1 MKLQFLGASQ
11 VVTGSMYLL
20 TTENKKILVDCGL
33 FQGSQELER
42 LNERP
47 FSFDPATIDY
57 LILTHAHIDHSG
69 RIPKLVKDG
78 FVGRILSTKATLDLS
93 RLMLLDSAHIQEADI
108 QWENQK
114 RARAGKPPKEPL
126 YTTLDAEQSLR
137 HFEGFLYNQKV
148 EVDDEIVLRFM
159 DAGHILGSSILEL
172 WVTEKGHTTK
182 LVFSG
187 DLGMPSRPILR
198 DFDKI
203 EEADYIIV
211 ESTYGHSTHPPIE
224 DASKELIKLINQTA
238 ERGGTVIIPSFAVSR
253 TQELIYT
260 LNEYYENGDIEQFMK
275 IPIYIDSPM
284 AVSATEIYARNA
296 SCFNE
301 ETRELILSGDDP
313 FQFENLYYIRD
324 QAESQRLNTY
334 QFPKVIISASG
345 MCSAGRI
352 RHHLKHNLWKA
363 KNSVIFVGY
372 QAEGTLGR
380 RLKDGQSTVG
390 ILGEE
395 IKVEAEI
402 HAIDGFSGHADQPT
416 LMSWLKGFKRKPQRV
431 FIVHGEPE
439 QAQALSDKI
448 KETLKWT
455 TSIPD
460 LGYEATLAE
469 GAKSTEGRWMD
480 PVRKRENLE
489 KELRNV
495 QQQFESLTQKTRLMM
510 DDKTLKKDYEAIYSR
525 LLELQQQLLDLNL
538 LLGK

>member
-11 VVTGSMYLL
+11 VVTGSMFLV
-20 TTENKKILVDCGL
+20 TTANKKILIDCGL
-33 FQGSQELER
+33 FQGSRELEL

-78 FVGRILSTKATLDLS
+78 FSGRILSTKATLDLA

-114 RARAGKPPKEPL
+114 RARAGKPMKEPL
-126 YTTLDAEQSLR
+126 YTTQDAEQSLR

-148 EVDDEIVLRFM
+148 DVDDEITARFM

-187 DLGMPSRPILR
+187 DLGMPNRPILR
-198 DFDKI
+198 DFDLI
-203 EEADYIIV
+203 EEADYIVV

-224 DASKELIKLINQTA
+224 DASKELIKLINTTA

-260 LNEYYENGDIEQFMK
+260 LNEYYDNGDIEQFRK

-284 AVSATEIYARNA
+284 AVSATEIYAKNP

-301 ETRELILSGDDP
+301 ETRDQILSGDDP
-313 FQFENLYYIRD
+313 FQFENLFYIRD

-345 MCSAGRI
+345 MCSAGRV
-352 RHHLKHNLWKA
+352 RHHLKHNLWKS

-402 HAIDGFSGHADQPT
+402 HSIEGFSGHADQPT
-416 LMSWLKGFKRKPQRV
+416 LLSWLRGFKRKPQRI

-439 QAQALSDKI
+439 QAHALADKI
-448 KETLKWT
+448 KEEFKWT
-455 TSIPD
+455 TCIPD

-480 PVRKRENLE
+480 PVRQRENLE

-495 QQQFESLTQKTRLMM
+495 QQQFASLSQKTRLIL
-510 DDKTLKKDYEAIYSR
+510 DDKTLKKDYEAIHNR

>member
-11 VVTGSMYLL
+11 VVTGSMFLV
-20 TTENKKILVDCGL
+20 TTENKKILIDCGL
-33 FQGSQELER
+33 FQGSRELER

-57 LILTHAHIDHSG
+57 LFLTHAHIDHSG

-114 RARAGKPPKEPL
+114 RARSGKPPKEPL
-126 YTTLDAEQSLR
+126 YTTVDAEQSLR
-137 HFEGFLYNQKV
+137 HFEGFLYDQKV
-148 EVDDEIVLRFM
+148 DVDEEVTVRFM

-187 DLGMPSRPILR
+187 DLGMPNRPLLR
-198 DFDKI
+198 HFEKI

-224 DASKELIKLINQTA
+224 DASKQLIKLINETA

-296 SCFNE
+296 ACFNE
-301 ETRELILSGDDP
+301 ETRDLILSGDDP
-313 FQFENLYYIRD
+313 FQFENLFYIRD

-345 MCSAGRI
+345 MCSAGRV
-352 RHHLKHNLWKA
+352 RHHLKHNLWKS
-363 KNSVIFVGY
+363 KNSIIFVGY

-395 IKVEAEI
+395 IKVEAQI
-402 HAIDGFSGHADQPT
+402 HSIEGFSGHADQPT
-416 LMSWLKGFKRKPQRV
+416 LLSWLRGFKQKPQRI
-431 FIVHGEPE
+431 FIVHGESE
-439 QAQALSDKI
+439 QAHAFADKI
-448 KETLKWT
+448 QEDLKWT
-455 TSIPD
+455 TCVPD

-469 GAKSTEGRWMD
+469 GAKSTEGKWMD
-480 PVRKRENLE
+480 PVRKRESLE

-495 QQQFESLTQKTRLMM
+495 QQQFASLTQKTHQML
-510 DDKTLKKDYEAIYSR
+510 DDKTLKKDYEEIHTI
-525 LLELQQQLLDLNL
+525 LLELEQQLLDLNL

>member
-11 VVTGSMYLL
+11 VVTGSMFLV
-20 TTENKKILVDCGL
+20 TTENKKILIDCGL
-33 FQGSQELER
+33 FQGSRELER

-57 LILTHAHIDHSG
+57 LFLTHAHIDHSG

-114 RARAGKPPKEPL
+114 RARSGKPPKEPL
-126 YTTLDAEQSLR
+126 YTTVDAEQSLR
-137 HFEGFLYNQKV
+137 HFEGFLYDQKV
-148 EVDDEIVLRFM
+148 DVDEEVTVRFM

-187 DLGMPSRPILR
+187 DLGMPNRPLLR
-198 DFDKI
+198 HFEKI

-224 DASKELIKLINQTA
+224 DASKQLIKLINETA

-296 SCFNE
+296 ACFNE
-301 ETRELILSGDDP
+301 ETRDLILSGDDP
-313 FQFENLYYIRD
+313 FQFENLFYIRD

-345 MCSAGRI
+345 MCSAGRV
-352 RHHLKHNLWKA
+352 RHHLKHNLWKS
-363 KNSVIFVGY
+363 KNSIIFVGY

-395 IKVEAEI
+395 IKVEAQI
-402 HAIDGFSGHADQPT
+402 HSIEGFSGHADQPT
-416 LMSWLKGFKRKPQRV
+416 LLSWLRGFKQKPQRI
-431 FIVHGEPE
+431 FIVHGESE
-439 QAQALSDKI
+439 QAHAFADKI
-448 KETLKWT
+448 QEDLKWT
-455 TSIPD
+455 TCVPD

-469 GAKSTEGRWMD
+469 GAKSTEGKWMD
-480 PVRKRENLE
+480 PVRKRESLE
-489 KELRNV
+489 KELRNI
-495 QQQFESLTQKTRLMM
+495 QQQFASLTQKTHQML
-510 DDKTLKKDYEAIYSR
+510 DDKTLKKDYEEIHTI
-525 LLELQQQLLDLNL
+525 LLELEQQLLDLNL

>member
-11 VVTGSMYLL
+11 VVTGSMFLV
-20 TTENKKILVDCGL
+20 TTENKKILIDCGL
-33 FQGSQELER
+33 FQGSRELER

-57 LILTHAHIDHSG
+57 LFLTHAHIDHSG

-114 RARAGKPPKEPL
+114 RARSGKPLKEPL
-126 YTTLDAEQSLR
+126 YTTVDAEQSLR

-148 EVDDEIVLRFM
+148 DVDEEVTVRFM

-187 DLGMPSRPILR
+187 DLGMPNRPLLR
-198 DFDKI
+198 HFEKI

-224 DASKELIKLINQTA
+224 DASKQLIKLINETA

-296 SCFNE
+296 ACFNE
-301 ETRELILSGDDP
+301 ETRDLILSGDDP
-313 FQFENLYYIRD
+313 FQFENLFYIRD

-345 MCSAGRI
+345 MCSAGRV
-352 RHHLKHNLWKA
+352 RHHLKHNLWKS
-363 KNSVIFVGY
+363 KNSIIFVGY

-395 IKVEAEI
+395 IKVEAQI
-402 HAIDGFSGHADQPT
+402 HSIEGFSGHADQPT
-416 LMSWLKGFKRKPQRV
+416 LLSWLRGFKRKPQRV
-431 FIVHGEPE
+431 FIVHGESE
-439 QAQALSDKI
+439 QAHTFADKI
-448 KETLKWT
+448 QEDLKWT
-455 TSIPD
+455 TCVPD

-469 GAKSTEGRWMD
+469 GAKSTEGKWMD
-480 PVRKRENLE
+480 PVRKRESLE

-495 QQQFESLTQKTRLMM
+495 QQQFASLTQKTHQML
-510 DDKTLKKDYEAIYSR
+510 DDKTLKKDYEEIHTI
-525 LLELQQQLLDLNL
+525 LLELEQQLLDLNL